1 MILCIFASCEIKRTC
16 VRYISVNLFP
26 HHAKLV
32 TLTWS
37 HLTKLSNW
45 LQPITL
51 LCSNC
56 QICGH
61 LTSKLKLAQAEALFT
76 KANFNKLLNMGIII
90 MPFLQYAGF
99 SATHAFQRK
108 WLPVGT
114 TVGWMTSPS
123 QPPTPLACTSR
134 ILPPIWRLNH
144 LYQDQLGTCL
154 TDPCYWGQHRH
165 HAFWLAKCHSHLSVI
180 YWWCMFWSR
189 LGYMYILVACSSP
202 AQNLQHLQALFQCLS
217 DHRLVINP
225 TKCDFGQSKL
235 NFLSYTINTSGI
247 GLYLKRVEAVCTFVT
262 VPQDM
267 KALYQFVGLIITL
280 YYHWFTL
287 VCWGPTASATGPG
300 SWQFHLLSTS
310 FYHRIN
316 ILCLEQWCCVPSPQC
331 TYLHHHGGIQPCSWS
346 CAWTVHWAAMETYI
360 SKNLSPVDLTVP
372 LIVNYWLLTL
382 LSVISCTSLRA
393 KSSCTFGR

>member
-16 VRYISVNLFP
+16 VRCISVNLFP

-37 HLTKLSNW
+37 CLTKLSNW

-56 QICGH
+56 HISGR
-61 LTSKLKLAQAEALFT
+61 LTPKLKLAQAKALFT
-76 KANFNKLLNMGIII
+76 KANFNELLNMGIII
-90 MPFLQYAGF
+90 MPFLQHVGF

-108 WLPVGT
+108 WLPVGM

-165 HAFWLAKCHSHLSVI
+165 HAFWFAKCLSHLSVV
-180 YWWCMFWSR
+180 YWWCMSWSR

-202 AQNLQHLQALFQCLS
+202 AQNLQHLQARFQCLS

-225 TKCDFGQSKL
+225 TKCDFGKSKL

-247 GLYLKRVEAVCTFVT
+247 SLTLSMLR
-262 VPQDM
+262 
-267 KALYQFVGLIITL
+267 QFA
-280 YYHWFTL
+280 
-287 VCWGPTASATGPG
+287 P
-300 SWQFHLLSTS
+300 SWQFLRTWRH
-310 FYHRIN
+310 
-316 ILCLEQWCCVPSPQC
+316 
-331 TYLHHHGGIQPCSWS
+331 
-346 CAWTVHWAAMETYI
+346 
-360 SKNLSPVDLTVP
+360 
-372 LIVNYWLLTL
+372 
-382 LSVISCTSLRA
+382 CTSLLASLLHCTTTDLPWCAEVLQPLQQALAADSFTSCLRA
-393 KSSCTFGR
+393 SITG